1 MARLTKADS
10 VYRMSLHKN
19 GGYMYATTHPYT
31 VTEDGKRMYSCLHW
45 GTVTDELKFI
55 PGKQYLYASPEERA
69 KLIFP
74 EGWDLSEIEKLQSNR
89 GQGRPAYEGADVNR
103 FYGDVWLMEQ
113 VADKVGLRTDLMA
126 TFHENAEIVNDVL
139 TLAYYSFTTGN
150 SWSRAARWQKL
161 EKAPSSRELIP
172 MTITRLTRSISET
185 ERMNLFKYR
194 ADRLGKDELCAVDST
209 TRSAYGSSLADIK
222 WGRDKEHVPLPQ
234 TSEVV
239 VYSLDSHMPV
249 YYRTFSGNI
258 PDSRSV
264 ETILTDISHAGF
276 PRVILVTDR
285 GYESVQNLEKYILRG
300 QTMIMCVKMRQKIV
314 LDRIAEFGTIGGKP
328 GDMLFDPESRLYH
341 KQYDL
346 EYDVRG
352 NGDTIHK
359 ADRMKLNLFFDPFRR
374 AAEQTELEVA
384 VEMQRRSLQSILDA
398 GGSVD
403 DDESIKKN
411 YNWYEV
417 SYDKKDRKLL
427 SFSLDEKK
435 IENVKKTSG
444 FFGYITL
451 GLDYTALQTLDA
463 YGLRDEQEK
472 YFCQMKTQ
480 MGFDRQRNWS
490 EEGKTGRLLILF
502 VGLIISSYV
511 RHIWKTTGLK
521 KQFASTQDI
530 LDEMRSIR
538 CIEHNG
544 RAKFITPF
552 VGTQK
557 DICKAFGF
565 DIPEGCGTEYKSRKV
580 SPKRRGRPAKAK
592 TAKLDSYYTTIC
604 NEKESNLAVYLHICI
619 H

>member
-1 MARLTKADS
+1 MMPFTTIYMFMWKDLGLHGAEKEFFAVIYGFWRRSKAP
-10 VYRMSLHKN
+10 VEIPIR
-19 GGYMYATTHPYT
+19 T
-31 VTEDGKRMYSCLHW
+31 VTEITGLSRTSVIMAKR
-45 GTVTDELKFI
+45 
-55 PGKQYLYASPEERA
+55 
-69 KLIFP
+69 
-74 EGWDLSEIEKLQSNR
+74 
-89 GQGRPAYEGADVNR
+89 
-103 FYGDVWLMEQ
+103 
-113 VADKVGLRTDLMA
+113 
-126 TFHENAEIVNDVL
+126 
-139 TLAYYSFTTGN
+139 
-150 SWSRAARWQKL
+150 
-161 EKAPSSRELIP
+161 
-172 MTITRLTRSISET
+172 
-185 ERMNLFKYR
+185 
-194 ADRLGKDELCAVDST
+194 
-209 TRSAYGSSLADIK
+209 
-222 WGRDKEHVPLPQ
+222 
-234 TSEVV
+234 
-239 VYSLDSHMPV
+239 
-249 YYRTFSGNI
+249 
-258 PDSRSV
+258 
-264 ETILTDISHAGF
+264 
-276 PRVILVTDR
+276 
-285 GYESVQNLEKYILRG
+285 
-300 QTMIMCVKMRQKIV
+300 
-314 LDRIAEFGTIGGKP
+314 
-328 GDMLFDPESRLYH
+328 
-341 KQYDL
+341 
-346 EYDVRG
+346 
-352 NGDTIHK
+352 GDTVHK
-359 ADRMKLNLFFDPFRR
+359 ADRMKLDLFFDPFRR

-403 DDESIKKN
+403 DDDSIKKN

-552 VGTQK
+552 VGAQK

-592 TAKLDSYYTTIC
+592 TVKLDS
-604 NEKESNLAVYLHICI
+604 
-619 H
+619 

>member
-1 MARLTKADS
+1 MMPFTTIYKFMWKDLGLHGAEKEFFAVIYGFWRRSKAP
-10 VYRMSLHKN
+10 VEIPIR
-19 GGYMYATTHPYT
+19 T
-31 VTEDGKRMYSCLHW
+31 VTEITGLSRTSVIMAKR
-45 GTVTDELKFI
+45 
-55 PGKQYLYASPEERA
+55 
-69 KLIFP
+69 
-74 EGWDLSEIEKLQSNR
+74 
-89 GQGRPAYEGADVNR
+89 
-103 FYGDVWLMEQ
+103 
-113 VADKVGLRTDLMA
+113 
-126 TFHENAEIVNDVL
+126 
-139 TLAYYSFTTGN
+139 
-150 SWSRAARWQKL
+150 
-161 EKAPSSRELIP
+161 
-172 MTITRLTRSISET
+172 
-185 ERMNLFKYR
+185 
-194 ADRLGKDELCAVDST
+194 
-209 TRSAYGSSLADIK
+209 
-222 WGRDKEHVPLPQ
+222 
-234 TSEVV
+234 
-239 VYSLDSHMPV
+239 
-249 YYRTFSGNI
+249 
-258 PDSRSV
+258 
-264 ETILTDISHAGF
+264 
-276 PRVILVTDR
+276 
-285 GYESVQNLEKYILRG
+285 
-300 QTMIMCVKMRQKIV
+300 
-314 LDRIAEFGTIGGKP
+314 
-328 GDMLFDPESRLYH
+328 
-341 KQYDL
+341 
-346 EYDVRG
+346 
-352 NGDTIHK
+352 GDTVHK
-359 ADRMKLNLFFDPFRR
+359 ADRMKLDLFFDPFRR

-502 VGLIISSYV
+502 IGLIISSHV

-552 VGTQK
+552 VGAQK

-592 TAKLDSYYTTIC
+592 TVKLDS
-604 NEKESNLAVYLHICI
+604 
-619 H
+619 

>member
-1 MARLTKADS
+1 MARPTKADS
-10 VYRMSLHKN
+10 IYLVALHKN

-31 VTEDGKRMYSCLHW
+31 ITNDGKRKYSCLHW
-45 GTVTDELKFI
+45 GAVTEGLKFI

-69 KLIFP
+69 RLIFP
-74 EGWDLSEIEKLQSNR
+74 EGWDLSEIEKLQSER
-89 GQGRPAYEGADVNR
+89 RQGRPAYGGTDVNR
-103 FYGDVWLMEQ
+103 FYGDVWLLER
-113 VADKVGLRTDLMA
+113 VADKVGLRADLMA
-126 TFHENAEIVNDVL
+126 TFHENEEIVNDVL
-139 TLAYYSFTTGN
+139 TLAYYSFATGN
-150 SWSRAARWQKL
+150 SWSRAARWQNL
-161 EKAPSSRELIP
+161 EKAPSSRELTP
-172 MTITRLTRSISET
+172 MTITRLTQSISET

-222 WGRDKEHVPLPQ
+222 WGKNKERIPLPQ

-249 YYRTFSGNI
+249 YYRTFPGNI

-276 PRVILVTDR
+276 PKVILVTDR
-285 GYESVQNLEKYILRG
+285 GYESVQNLERYILRG
-300 QTMIMCVKMRQKIV
+300 QPMIMCVKMRQKIV
-314 LDRIAEFGTIGGKP
+314 LDKISEFGPIEGKP
-328 GDMLFDPESRLYH
+328 GDMLFDAESRLYYR
-341 KQYDL
+341 QYDL

-352 NGDTIHK
+352 NGDTVHK
-359 ADRMKLNLFFDPFRR
+359 ADRMKLDLFFDPYRR
-374 AAEQTELEVA
+374 AAEQTDLA
-384 VEMQRRSLQSILDA
+384 VEIETQRSSLQSILDA
-398 GGSVD
+398 GGCVD
-403 DDESIKKN
+403 DDVSLKKN

-417 SYDKKDRKLL
+417 AYDKKDRKLL
-427 SFSLDEKK
+427 SFSLNENK

-451 GLDYTALQTLDA
+451 GLDYTALQTLET

-472 YFCQMKTQ
+472 YFCQMKSQ
-480 MGFDRQRNWS
+480 MGFGRQRNWS

-511 RHIWKTTGLK
+511 RHVWKTTGLRK
-521 KQFASTQDI
+521 KFASTQDI

-552 VGTQK
+552 IGAQK
-557 DICKAFGF
+557 DICEAFGLAV
-565 DIPEGCGTEYKSRKV
+565 PEGCGTEYKSRKV
-580 SPKRRGRPAKAK
+580 SPKHRGRPTKAK
-592 TAKLDSYYTTIC
+592 TVKL
-604 NEKESNLAVYLHICI
+604 EG
-619 H
+619 

>member
-1 MARLTKADS
+1 MMPFTTIYMFMWKDLGLHGAEKEFFAVIYGFWRRSKAP
-10 VYRMSLHKN
+10 VEIPIR
-19 GGYMYATTHPYT
+19 T
-31 VTEDGKRMYSCLHW
+31 VTEITGLSRTSVIMAKR
-45 GTVTDELKFI
+45 
-55 PGKQYLYASPEERA
+55 
-69 KLIFP
+69 
-74 EGWDLSEIEKLQSNR
+74 
-89 GQGRPAYEGADVNR
+89 
-103 FYGDVWLMEQ
+103 
-113 VADKVGLRTDLMA
+113 
-126 TFHENAEIVNDVL
+126 
-139 TLAYYSFTTGN
+139 
-150 SWSRAARWQKL
+150 
-161 EKAPSSRELIP
+161 
-172 MTITRLTRSISET
+172 
-185 ERMNLFKYR
+185 
-194 ADRLGKDELCAVDST
+194 
-209 TRSAYGSSLADIK
+209 
-222 WGRDKEHVPLPQ
+222 
-234 TSEVV
+234 
-239 VYSLDSHMPV
+239 
-249 YYRTFSGNI
+249 
-258 PDSRSV
+258 
-264 ETILTDISHAGF
+264 
-276 PRVILVTDR
+276 
-285 GYESVQNLEKYILRG
+285 
-300 QTMIMCVKMRQKIV
+300 
-314 LDRIAEFGTIGGKP
+314 
-328 GDMLFDPESRLYH
+328 
-341 KQYDL
+341 
-346 EYDVRG
+346 
-352 NGDTIHK
+352 GDTVHK
-359 ADRMKLNLFFDPFRR
+359 ADRMKLDLFFDPFRR

-451 GLDYTALQTLDA
+451 GLDYTALQALDA
-463 YGLRDEQEK
+463 YSLRDEQEK

-552 VGTQK
+552 VGAQK

-592 TAKLDSYYTTIC
+592 TVKLDS
-604 NEKESNLAVYLHICI
+604 
-619 H
+619 

>member
-1 MARLTKADS
+1 MMPFTTIYMFMWKDLGLHGAEKEFFAVIYGFWRRSKAP
-10 VYRMSLHKN
+10 VEIPIR
-19 GGYMYATTHPYT
+19 T
-31 VTEDGKRMYSCLHW
+31 VTEITGLSRTSVIMAKR
-45 GTVTDELKFI
+45 
-55 PGKQYLYASPEERA
+55 
-69 KLIFP
+69 
-74 EGWDLSEIEKLQSNR
+74 
-89 GQGRPAYEGADVNR
+89 
-103 FYGDVWLMEQ
+103 
-113 VADKVGLRTDLMA
+113 
-126 TFHENAEIVNDVL
+126 
-139 TLAYYSFTTGN
+139 
-150 SWSRAARWQKL
+150 
-161 EKAPSSRELIP
+161 
-172 MTITRLTRSISET
+172 
-185 ERMNLFKYR
+185 
-194 ADRLGKDELCAVDST
+194 
-209 TRSAYGSSLADIK
+209 
-222 WGRDKEHVPLPQ
+222 
-234 TSEVV
+234 
-239 VYSLDSHMPV
+239 
-249 YYRTFSGNI
+249 
-258 PDSRSV
+258 
-264 ETILTDISHAGF
+264 
-276 PRVILVTDR
+276 
-285 GYESVQNLEKYILRG
+285 
-300 QTMIMCVKMRQKIV
+300 
-314 LDRIAEFGTIGGKP
+314 
-328 GDMLFDPESRLYH
+328 
-341 KQYDL
+341 
-346 EYDVRG
+346 
-352 NGDTIHK
+352 GDTVHK
-359 ADRMKLNLFFDPFRR
+359 ADRMKLDLFFDPFRR

-427 SFSLDEKK
+427 SFTLDEKK

-463 YGLRDEQEK
+463 YSLRDEQEK

-552 VGTQK
+552 VGAQK

-592 TAKLDSYYTTIC
+592 TVKLDS
-604 NEKESNLAVYLHICI
+604 
-619 H
+619 

>member
-1 MARLTKADS
+1 MMPFTTIYKFMWKDLGLHGAEKEFFAVIYGFWRRSKAP
-10 VYRMSLHKN
+10 VEIPIR
-19 GGYMYATTHPYT
+19 T
-31 VTEDGKRMYSCLHW
+31 VTEITGLSRTSVIMAKR
-45 GTVTDELKFI
+45 
-55 PGKQYLYASPEERA
+55 
-69 KLIFP
+69 
-74 EGWDLSEIEKLQSNR
+74 
-89 GQGRPAYEGADVNR
+89 
-103 FYGDVWLMEQ
+103 
-113 VADKVGLRTDLMA
+113 
-126 TFHENAEIVNDVL
+126 
-139 TLAYYSFTTGN
+139 
-150 SWSRAARWQKL
+150 
-161 EKAPSSRELIP
+161 
-172 MTITRLTRSISET
+172 
-185 ERMNLFKYR
+185 
-194 ADRLGKDELCAVDST
+194 
-209 TRSAYGSSLADIK
+209 
-222 WGRDKEHVPLPQ
+222 
-234 TSEVV
+234 
-239 VYSLDSHMPV
+239 
-249 YYRTFSGNI
+249 
-258 PDSRSV
+258 
-264 ETILTDISHAGF
+264 
-276 PRVILVTDR
+276 
-285 GYESVQNLEKYILRG
+285 
-300 QTMIMCVKMRQKIV
+300 
-314 LDRIAEFGTIGGKP
+314 
-328 GDMLFDPESRLYH
+328 
-341 KQYDL
+341 
-346 EYDVRG
+346 
-352 NGDTIHK
+352 GDTVHK
-359 ADRMKLNLFFDPFRR
+359 ADRMKLDLFFDPFRR

-403 DDESIKKN
+403 DDESIRKN

-502 VGLIISSYV
+502 VGLIISSHV

-552 VGTQK
+552 VGAQK

-592 TAKLDSYYTTIC
+592 TVKLDS
-604 NEKESNLAVYLHICI
+604 
-619 H
+619 

>member
-1 MARLTKADS
+1 MMPFTTIYMFMWKDLGLHGAEKEFFAVIYGFWRRSKAP
-10 VYRMSLHKN
+10 VEIPIR
-19 GGYMYATTHPYT
+19 T
-31 VTEDGKRMYSCLHW
+31 VTEITGLSRTSVIMAKR
-45 GTVTDELKFI
+45 
-55 PGKQYLYASPEERA
+55 
-69 KLIFP
+69 
-74 EGWDLSEIEKLQSNR
+74 
-89 GQGRPAYEGADVNR
+89 
-103 FYGDVWLMEQ
+103 
-113 VADKVGLRTDLMA
+113 
-126 TFHENAEIVNDVL
+126 
-139 TLAYYSFTTGN
+139 
-150 SWSRAARWQKL
+150 
-161 EKAPSSRELIP
+161 
-172 MTITRLTRSISET
+172 
-185 ERMNLFKYR
+185 
-194 ADRLGKDELCAVDST
+194 
-209 TRSAYGSSLADIK
+209 
-222 WGRDKEHVPLPQ
+222 
-234 TSEVV
+234 
-239 VYSLDSHMPV
+239 
-249 YYRTFSGNI
+249 
-258 PDSRSV
+258 
-264 ETILTDISHAGF
+264 
-276 PRVILVTDR
+276 
-285 GYESVQNLEKYILRG
+285 
-300 QTMIMCVKMRQKIV
+300 
-314 LDRIAEFGTIGGKP
+314 
-328 GDMLFDPESRLYH
+328 
-341 KQYDL
+341 
-346 EYDVRG
+346 
-352 NGDTIHK
+352 GDTVHK
-359 ADRMKLNLFFDPFRR
+359 ADRMKLDLFFDPFRR

-403 DDESIKKN
+403 DDDSIKKN

-451 GLDYTALQTLDA
+451 GLDYTALLTLDA

-552 VGTQK
+552 VGAQK

-592 TAKLDSYYTTIC
+592 TVKLDS
-604 NEKESNLAVYLHICI
+604 
-619 H
+619 

>member
-1 MARLTKADS
+1 
-10 VYRMSLHKN
+10 
-19 GGYMYATTHPYT
+19 
-31 VTEDGKRMYSCLHW
+31 
-45 GTVTDELKFI
+45 
-55 PGKQYLYASPEERA
+55 
-69 KLIFP
+69 
-74 EGWDLSEIEKLQSNR
+74 
-89 GQGRPAYEGADVNR
+89 
-103 FYGDVWLMEQ
+103 
-113 VADKVGLRTDLMA
+113 
-126 TFHENAEIVNDVL
+126 
-139 TLAYYSFTTGN
+139 
-150 SWSRAARWQKL
+150 
-161 EKAPSSRELIP
+161 
-172 MTITRLTRSISET
+172 
-185 ERMNLFKYR
+185 
-194 ADRLGKDELCAVDST
+194 
-209 TRSAYGSSLADIK
+209 
-222 WGRDKEHVPLPQ
+222 
-234 TSEVV
+234 
-239 VYSLDSHMPV
+239 
-249 YYRTFSGNI
+249 
-258 PDSRSV
+258 
-264 ETILTDISHAGF
+264 
-276 PRVILVTDR
+276 
-285 GYESVQNLEKYILRG
+285 
-300 QTMIMCVKMRQKIV
+300 
-314 LDRIAEFGTIGGKP
+314 
-328 GDMLFDPESRLYH
+328 MLFDPESRLYY

-346 EYDVRG
+346 ECDVRG
-352 NGDTIHK
+352 NGDSVHK
-359 ADRMKLNLFFDPFRR
+359 ADRMKLDLFFDPFRR

-552 VGTQK
+552 VGVQK

-592 TAKLDSYYTTIC
+592 TVKLDS
-604 NEKESNLAVYLHICI
+604 
-619 H
+619 

>member
-1 MARLTKADS
+1 
-10 VYRMSLHKN
+10 
-19 GGYMYATTHPYT
+19 
-31 VTEDGKRMYSCLHW
+31 
-45 GTVTDELKFI
+45 
-55 PGKQYLYASPEERA
+55 
-69 KLIFP
+69 
-74 EGWDLSEIEKLQSNR
+74 
-89 GQGRPAYEGADVNR
+89 
-103 FYGDVWLMEQ
+103 
-113 VADKVGLRTDLMA
+113 
-126 TFHENAEIVNDVL
+126 
-139 TLAYYSFTTGN
+139 
-150 SWSRAARWQKL
+150 
-161 EKAPSSRELIP
+161 
-172 MTITRLTRSISET
+172 MTITRLTQSISET
-185 ERMNLFKYR
+185 KRMNLFKYR

-209 TRSAYGSSLADIK
+209 TRSAYGSSLANIK
-222 WGRDKEHVPLPQ
+222 WGRNKEHIPLPQ

-249 YYRTFSGNI
+249 YYRTFPGNI

-300 QTMIMCVKMRQKIV
+300 QPMIMCVKMRQKIV

-328 GDMLFDPESRLYH
+328 GDMLFDTESRLYY

-463 YGLRDEQEK
+463 YGLRDEQ
-472 YFCQMKTQ
+472 
-480 MGFDRQRNWS
+480 
-490 EEGKTGRLLILF
+490 
-502 VGLIISSYV
+502 
-511 RHIWKTTGLK
+511 
-521 KQFASTQDI
+521 
-530 LDEMRSIR
+530 
-538 CIEHNG
+538 
-544 RAKFITPF
+544 
-552 VGTQK
+552 
-557 DICKAFGF
+557 
-565 DIPEGCGTEYKSRKV
+565 
-580 SPKRRGRPAKAK
+580 
-592 TAKLDSYYTTIC
+592 
-604 NEKESNLAVYLHICI
+604 
-619 H
+619 

>member
-1 MARLTKADS
+1 MMPFTTIYMFMWKDLGLHGAEKEFFAVIYGFWRRSKAP
-10 VYRMSLHKN
+10 VEIPIR
-19 GGYMYATTHPYT
+19 T
-31 VTEDGKRMYSCLHW
+31 VTEITGLSRTSVIMAKR
-45 GTVTDELKFI
+45 
-55 PGKQYLYASPEERA
+55 
-69 KLIFP
+69 
-74 EGWDLSEIEKLQSNR
+74 
-89 GQGRPAYEGADVNR
+89 
-103 FYGDVWLMEQ
+103 
-113 VADKVGLRTDLMA
+113 
-126 TFHENAEIVNDVL
+126 
-139 TLAYYSFTTGN
+139 
-150 SWSRAARWQKL
+150 
-161 EKAPSSRELIP
+161 
-172 MTITRLTRSISET
+172 
-185 ERMNLFKYR
+185 
-194 ADRLGKDELCAVDST
+194 
-209 TRSAYGSSLADIK
+209 
-222 WGRDKEHVPLPQ
+222 
-234 TSEVV
+234 
-239 VYSLDSHMPV
+239 
-249 YYRTFSGNI
+249 
-258 PDSRSV
+258 
-264 ETILTDISHAGF
+264 
-276 PRVILVTDR
+276 
-285 GYESVQNLEKYILRG
+285 
-300 QTMIMCVKMRQKIV
+300 
-314 LDRIAEFGTIGGKP
+314 
-328 GDMLFDPESRLYH
+328 
-341 KQYDL
+341 
-346 EYDVRG
+346 
-352 NGDTIHK
+352 GDTVHK
-359 ADRMKLNLFFDPFRR
+359 ADRMKLDLFFDPFRR

-490 EEGKTGRLLILF
+490 EEGKAGRLLILF

-552 VGTQK
+552 VGAQK

-592 TAKLDSYYTTIC
+592 TVKLDS
-604 NEKESNLAVYLHICI
+604 
-619 H
+619 

>member
-1 MARLTKADS
+1 MMPFTTIYMFMWKDLGLHGAEKEFFAVIYGFWRRSKAP
-10 VYRMSLHKN
+10 VEIPIR
-19 GGYMYATTHPYT
+19 T
-31 VTEDGKRMYSCLHW
+31 VTEITGLSRTSVIMAKR
-45 GTVTDELKFI
+45 
-55 PGKQYLYASPEERA
+55 
-69 KLIFP
+69 
-74 EGWDLSEIEKLQSNR
+74 
-89 GQGRPAYEGADVNR
+89 
-103 FYGDVWLMEQ
+103 
-113 VADKVGLRTDLMA
+113 
-126 TFHENAEIVNDVL
+126 
-139 TLAYYSFTTGN
+139 
-150 SWSRAARWQKL
+150 
-161 EKAPSSRELIP
+161 
-172 MTITRLTRSISET
+172 
-185 ERMNLFKYR
+185 
-194 ADRLGKDELCAVDST
+194 
-209 TRSAYGSSLADIK
+209 
-222 WGRDKEHVPLPQ
+222 
-234 TSEVV
+234 
-239 VYSLDSHMPV
+239 
-249 YYRTFSGNI
+249 
-258 PDSRSV
+258 
-264 ETILTDISHAGF
+264 
-276 PRVILVTDR
+276 
-285 GYESVQNLEKYILRG
+285 
-300 QTMIMCVKMRQKIV
+300 
-314 LDRIAEFGTIGGKP
+314 
-328 GDMLFDPESRLYH
+328 
-341 KQYDL
+341 
-346 EYDVRG
+346 
-352 NGDTIHK
+352 GDTVHK
-359 ADRMKLNLFFDPFRR
+359 ADRMKLDLFFDPFRR

-427 SFSLDEKK
+427 SFILDEKK

-451 GLDYTALQTLDA
+451 GLDYTAPQTLDA
-463 YGLRDEQEK
+463 YSLRDEQEK

-552 VGTQK
+552 VGAQK

-592 TAKLDSYYTTIC
+592 TVKLDS
-604 NEKESNLAVYLHICI
+604 
-619 H
+619 

>member
-1 MARLTKADS
+1 MMPFTTIYMFMWKDLGLHGAEKEFFAVIYGFWRRSKAP
-10 VYRMSLHKN
+10 VEIPIR
-19 GGYMYATTHPYT
+19 T
-31 VTEDGKRMYSCLHW
+31 VTEITGLSRTSVIMAKR
-45 GTVTDELKFI
+45 
-55 PGKQYLYASPEERA
+55 
-69 KLIFP
+69 
-74 EGWDLSEIEKLQSNR
+74 
-89 GQGRPAYEGADVNR
+89 
-103 FYGDVWLMEQ
+103 
-113 VADKVGLRTDLMA
+113 
-126 TFHENAEIVNDVL
+126 
-139 TLAYYSFTTGN
+139 
-150 SWSRAARWQKL
+150 
-161 EKAPSSRELIP
+161 
-172 MTITRLTRSISET
+172 
-185 ERMNLFKYR
+185 
-194 ADRLGKDELCAVDST
+194 
-209 TRSAYGSSLADIK
+209 
-222 WGRDKEHVPLPQ
+222 
-234 TSEVV
+234 
-239 VYSLDSHMPV
+239 
-249 YYRTFSGNI
+249 
-258 PDSRSV
+258 
-264 ETILTDISHAGF
+264 
-276 PRVILVTDR
+276 
-285 GYESVQNLEKYILRG
+285 
-300 QTMIMCVKMRQKIV
+300 
-314 LDRIAEFGTIGGKP
+314 
-328 GDMLFDPESRLYH
+328 
-341 KQYDL
+341 
-346 EYDVRG
+346 
-352 NGDTIHK
+352 GDTVHK
-359 ADRMKLNLFFDPFRR
+359 ADRMKLDLFFDPFRR

-552 VGTQK
+552 VGAQK

-565 DIPEGCGTEYKSRKV
+565 DIPEGCGTEYRSRKV

-592 TAKLDSYYTTIC
+592 TVKL
-604 NEKESNLAVYLHICI
+604 ES
-619 H
+619 

>member
-1 MARLTKADS
+1 MMPFTTIYMFMWKDLGLHGAEKEFFAVIYGFWRRSKAP
-10 VYRMSLHKN
+10 VEIPIR
-19 GGYMYATTHPYT
+19 T
-31 VTEDGKRMYSCLHW
+31 VTEITGLSRTSVIMAKR
-45 GTVTDELKFI
+45 
-55 PGKQYLYASPEERA
+55 
-69 KLIFP
+69 
-74 EGWDLSEIEKLQSNR
+74 
-89 GQGRPAYEGADVNR
+89 
-103 FYGDVWLMEQ
+103 
-113 VADKVGLRTDLMA
+113 
-126 TFHENAEIVNDVL
+126 
-139 TLAYYSFTTGN
+139 
-150 SWSRAARWQKL
+150 
-161 EKAPSSRELIP
+161 
-172 MTITRLTRSISET
+172 
-185 ERMNLFKYR
+185 
-194 ADRLGKDELCAVDST
+194 
-209 TRSAYGSSLADIK
+209 
-222 WGRDKEHVPLPQ
+222 
-234 TSEVV
+234 
-239 VYSLDSHMPV
+239 
-249 YYRTFSGNI
+249 
-258 PDSRSV
+258 
-264 ETILTDISHAGF
+264 
-276 PRVILVTDR
+276 
-285 GYESVQNLEKYILRG
+285 
-300 QTMIMCVKMRQKIV
+300 
-314 LDRIAEFGTIGGKP
+314 
-328 GDMLFDPESRLYH
+328 
-341 KQYDL
+341 
-346 EYDVRG
+346 
-352 NGDTIHK
+352 GDTVHK
-359 ADRMKLNLFFDPFRR
+359 ADRMKLDLFFDPFRR

-463 YGLRDEQEK
+463 YSLRDEQEK

-552 VGTQK
+552 VGAQK

-592 TAKLDSYYTTIC
+592 TVKLDS
-604 NEKESNLAVYLHICI
+604 
-619 H
+619 

>member
-1 MARLTKADS
+1 MMPFTTIYMFMWKDLGLHGAEKEFFAVIYGFWRRSKAP
-10 VYRMSLHKN
+10 VEIPIR
-19 GGYMYATTHPYT
+19 T
-31 VTEDGKRMYSCLHW
+31 VTEITGLSRTSVIMAKR
-45 GTVTDELKFI
+45 
-55 PGKQYLYASPEERA
+55 
-69 KLIFP
+69 
-74 EGWDLSEIEKLQSNR
+74 
-89 GQGRPAYEGADVNR
+89 
-103 FYGDVWLMEQ
+103 
-113 VADKVGLRTDLMA
+113 
-126 TFHENAEIVNDVL
+126 
-139 TLAYYSFTTGN
+139 
-150 SWSRAARWQKL
+150 
-161 EKAPSSRELIP
+161 
-172 MTITRLTRSISET
+172 
-185 ERMNLFKYR
+185 
-194 ADRLGKDELCAVDST
+194 
-209 TRSAYGSSLADIK
+209 
-222 WGRDKEHVPLPQ
+222 
-234 TSEVV
+234 
-239 VYSLDSHMPV
+239 
-249 YYRTFSGNI
+249 
-258 PDSRSV
+258 
-264 ETILTDISHAGF
+264 
-276 PRVILVTDR
+276 
-285 GYESVQNLEKYILRG
+285 
-300 QTMIMCVKMRQKIV
+300 
-314 LDRIAEFGTIGGKP
+314 
-328 GDMLFDPESRLYH
+328 
-341 KQYDL
+341 
-346 EYDVRG
+346 
-352 NGDTIHK
+352 GDTVHK
-359 ADRMKLNLFFDPFRR
+359 ADRMKLDLFFDPFRR

-403 DDESIKKN
+403 DDESIRKN

-451 GLDYTALQTLDA
+451 GLDYTAPQTLDA
-463 YGLRDEQEK
+463 YSLRDEQEK

-552 VGTQK
+552 VGAQK

-592 TAKLDSYYTTIC
+592 TVKLDS
-604 NEKESNLAVYLHICI
+604 
-619 H
+619 

>member
-31 VTEDGKRMYSCLHW
+31 VTGDGKRKYSCLHW
-45 GTVTDELKFI
+45 GTVTDGLKFI

-69 KLIFP
+69 RLIFP
-74 EGWDLSEIEKLQSNR
+74 EGWDLSEIDKLQSNR
-89 GQGRPAYEGADVNR
+89 RQGRPAYEGADVNR

-126 TFHENAEIVNDVL
+126 TFLENAEIVNDVL
-139 TLAYYSFTTGN
+139 TLAYYSFATGN

-161 EKAPSSRELIP
+161 EKAPSSRELTP
-172 MTITRLTRSISET
+172 MTITRLTHSISET

-194 ADRLGKDELCAVDST
+194 ADRLDKDELCAVDST

-222 WGRDKEHVPLPQ
+222 WGRNKEHVPLPQ

-249 YYRTFSGNI
+249 YCRTFPGNI

-300 QTMIMCVKMRQKIV
+300 QPMIMCVKMRQKIV

-328 GDMLFDPESRLYH
+328 GDMLFDTESRLYY

-352 NGDTIHK
+352 NGDSVHK
-359 ADRMKLNLFFDPFRR
+359 ADRMKLDLFFDPFRR

-463 YGLRDEQEK
+463 YSLRDEQEK

-552 VGTQK
+552 VGAQK

-580 SPKRRGRPAKAK
+580 SPKRRGRPARAK
-592 TAKLDSYYTTIC
+592 TVKLDS
-604 NEKESNLAVYLHICI
+604 
-619 H
+619 

>member
-1 MARLTKADS
+1 MMPFTTIYMFMWKDLGLHGAEKEFFAVIYGFWRRSKAP
-10 VYRMSLHKN
+10 VEIPIR
-19 GGYMYATTHPYT
+19 T
-31 VTEDGKRMYSCLHW
+31 VTEITGLSRTSVIMAKR
-45 GTVTDELKFI
+45 
-55 PGKQYLYASPEERA
+55 
-69 KLIFP
+69 
-74 EGWDLSEIEKLQSNR
+74 
-89 GQGRPAYEGADVNR
+89 
-103 FYGDVWLMEQ
+103 
-113 VADKVGLRTDLMA
+113 
-126 TFHENAEIVNDVL
+126 
-139 TLAYYSFTTGN
+139 
-150 SWSRAARWQKL
+150 
-161 EKAPSSRELIP
+161 
-172 MTITRLTRSISET
+172 
-185 ERMNLFKYR
+185 
-194 ADRLGKDELCAVDST
+194 
-209 TRSAYGSSLADIK
+209 
-222 WGRDKEHVPLPQ
+222 
-234 TSEVV
+234 
-239 VYSLDSHMPV
+239 
-249 YYRTFSGNI
+249 
-258 PDSRSV
+258 
-264 ETILTDISHAGF
+264 
-276 PRVILVTDR
+276 
-285 GYESVQNLEKYILRG
+285 
-300 QTMIMCVKMRQKIV
+300 
-314 LDRIAEFGTIGGKP
+314 
-328 GDMLFDPESRLYH
+328 
-341 KQYDL
+341 
-346 EYDVRG
+346 
-352 NGDTIHK
+352 GDTVHK
-359 ADRMKLNLFFDPFRR
+359 ADRMKLDLFFDPFRR

-480 MGFDRQRNWS
+480 MGFERQRNWS

-552 VGTQK
+552 VGAQK

-592 TAKLDSYYTTIC
+592 TVKLDS
-604 NEKESNLAVYLHICI
+604 
-619 H
+619 

>member
-1 MARLTKADS
+1 MMPFTTIYMFMWKDLGLHGAEKEFFAVIYGFWRRSKAP
-10 VYRMSLHKN
+10 VEIPIR
-19 GGYMYATTHPYT
+19 T
-31 VTEDGKRMYSCLHW
+31 VTEITGLSRTSVIMAKR
-45 GTVTDELKFI
+45 
-55 PGKQYLYASPEERA
+55 
-69 KLIFP
+69 
-74 EGWDLSEIEKLQSNR
+74 
-89 GQGRPAYEGADVNR
+89 
-103 FYGDVWLMEQ
+103 
-113 VADKVGLRTDLMA
+113 
-126 TFHENAEIVNDVL
+126 
-139 TLAYYSFTTGN
+139 
-150 SWSRAARWQKL
+150 
-161 EKAPSSRELIP
+161 
-172 MTITRLTRSISET
+172 
-185 ERMNLFKYR
+185 
-194 ADRLGKDELCAVDST
+194 
-209 TRSAYGSSLADIK
+209 
-222 WGRDKEHVPLPQ
+222 
-234 TSEVV
+234 
-239 VYSLDSHMPV
+239 
-249 YYRTFSGNI
+249 
-258 PDSRSV
+258 
-264 ETILTDISHAGF
+264 
-276 PRVILVTDR
+276 
-285 GYESVQNLEKYILRG
+285 
-300 QTMIMCVKMRQKIV
+300 
-314 LDRIAEFGTIGGKP
+314 
-328 GDMLFDPESRLYH
+328 
-341 KQYDL
+341 
-346 EYDVRG
+346 
-352 NGDTIHK
+352 GDTVHK
-359 ADRMKLNLFFDPFRR
+359 ADRMKLDLFFDPFRR

-502 VGLIISSYV
+502 AGLIISSYV

-552 VGTQK
+552 VGAQK

-592 TAKLDSYYTTIC
+592 TVKLDS
-604 NEKESNLAVYLHICI
+604 
-619 H
+619 

>member
-1 MARLTKADS
+1 MMPFTTIYMFMWKDLGLHGAEKEFFAVIYGFWRRSKAP
-10 VYRMSLHKN
+10 VEIPIR
-19 GGYMYATTHPYT
+19 T
-31 VTEDGKRMYSCLHW
+31 VTEITGLSRTSVIMAKR
-45 GTVTDELKFI
+45 
-55 PGKQYLYASPEERA
+55 
-69 KLIFP
+69 
-74 EGWDLSEIEKLQSNR
+74 
-89 GQGRPAYEGADVNR
+89 
-103 FYGDVWLMEQ
+103 
-113 VADKVGLRTDLMA
+113 
-126 TFHENAEIVNDVL
+126 
-139 TLAYYSFTTGN
+139 
-150 SWSRAARWQKL
+150 
-161 EKAPSSRELIP
+161 
-172 MTITRLTRSISET
+172 
-185 ERMNLFKYR
+185 
-194 ADRLGKDELCAVDST
+194 
-209 TRSAYGSSLADIK
+209 
-222 WGRDKEHVPLPQ
+222 
-234 TSEVV
+234 
-239 VYSLDSHMPV
+239 
-249 YYRTFSGNI
+249 
-258 PDSRSV
+258 
-264 ETILTDISHAGF
+264 
-276 PRVILVTDR
+276 
-285 GYESVQNLEKYILRG
+285 
-300 QTMIMCVKMRQKIV
+300 
-314 LDRIAEFGTIGGKP
+314 
-328 GDMLFDPESRLYH
+328 
-341 KQYDL
+341 
-346 EYDVRG
+346 
-352 NGDTIHK
+352 GDTVHK
-359 ADRMKLNLFFDPFRR
+359 ADRMKLDLFFDPFRR

-403 DDESIKKN
+403 DDESIRKN

-502 VGLIISSYV
+502 IGLIISSHV

-552 VGTQK
+552 VGAQK

-592 TAKLDSYYTTIC
+592 TVKLDS
-604 NEKESNLAVYLHICI
+604 
-619 H
+619 

>member
-1 MARLTKADS
+1 M
-10 VYRMSLHKN
+10 
-19 GGYMYATTHPYT
+19 
-31 VTEDGKRMYSCLHW
+31 
-45 GTVTDELKFI
+45 TDELKFI
-55 PGKQYLYASPEERA
+55 PGKQYLYASPEDRA

-89 GQGRPAYEGADVNR
+89 KQGRTAYEGVDVNR

-139 TLAYYSFTTGN
+139 TLAYYSFATGN

-161 EKAPSSRELIP
+161 EKAPSSRELTP
-172 MTITRLTRSISET
+172 MTITRLTHSISET

-194 ADRLGKDELCAVDST
+194 ADRLDKDELCAVDST

-222 WGRDKEHVPLPQ
+222 WGRNKEHVPLPQ

-249 YYRTFSGNI
+249 YYRTFPGNI

-264 ETILTDISHAGF
+264 EAILTDISHAGF

-300 QTMIMCVKMRQKIV
+300 QPMIMCVKMRQKIV

-328 GDMLFDPESRLYH
+328 EDMLFDTESRLYY

-352 NGDTIHK
+352 NGDSVHK
-359 ADRMKLNLFFDPFRR
+359 ADRMKLDLFFDPFRR

-427 SFSLDEKK
+427 SFTLDEKK

-463 YGLRDEQEK
+463 YSLRDEQEK

-480 MGFDRQRNWS
+480 MGFDRQRNRS

-552 VGTQK
+552 VGAQK

-592 TAKLDSYYTTIC
+592 TVKLDS
-604 NEKESNLAVYLHICI
+604 
-619 H
+619 

>member
-1 MARLTKADS
+1 MMPFTTIYMFMWKDLGLHGAEKEFFAVIYGFWRRSKAP
-10 VYRMSLHKN
+10 VEIPIR
-19 GGYMYATTHPYT
+19 T
-31 VTEDGKRMYSCLHW
+31 VTEITGLSRTSVIMVKR
-45 GTVTDELKFI
+45 
-55 PGKQYLYASPEERA
+55 
-69 KLIFP
+69 
-74 EGWDLSEIEKLQSNR
+74 
-89 GQGRPAYEGADVNR
+89 
-103 FYGDVWLMEQ
+103 
-113 VADKVGLRTDLMA
+113 
-126 TFHENAEIVNDVL
+126 
-139 TLAYYSFTTGN
+139 
-150 SWSRAARWQKL
+150 
-161 EKAPSSRELIP
+161 
-172 MTITRLTRSISET
+172 
-185 ERMNLFKYR
+185 
-194 ADRLGKDELCAVDST
+194 
-209 TRSAYGSSLADIK
+209 
-222 WGRDKEHVPLPQ
+222 
-234 TSEVV
+234 
-239 VYSLDSHMPV
+239 
-249 YYRTFSGNI
+249 
-258 PDSRSV
+258 
-264 ETILTDISHAGF
+264 
-276 PRVILVTDR
+276 
-285 GYESVQNLEKYILRG
+285 
-300 QTMIMCVKMRQKIV
+300 
-314 LDRIAEFGTIGGKP
+314 
-328 GDMLFDPESRLYH
+328 
-341 KQYDL
+341 
-346 EYDVRG
+346 
-352 NGDTIHK
+352 GDTVHK
-359 ADRMKLNLFFDPFRR
+359 ADRMKLDLFFDPFRR

-502 VGLIISSYV
+502 IGLIISSHV

-552 VGTQK
+552 VGAQK

-592 TAKLDSYYTTIC
+592 TVKLDS
-604 NEKESNLAVYLHICI
+604 
-619 H
+619 

>member
-1 MARLTKADS
+1 MMPFTTIYMFMWKDLGLHGAEKEFFAVIYGFWRRSKAP
-10 VYRMSLHKN
+10 VEIPIR
-19 GGYMYATTHPYT
+19 T
-31 VTEDGKRMYSCLHW
+31 VTEITGLSRTSVIMAKR
-45 GTVTDELKFI
+45 
-55 PGKQYLYASPEERA
+55 
-69 KLIFP
+69 
-74 EGWDLSEIEKLQSNR
+74 
-89 GQGRPAYEGADVNR
+89 
-103 FYGDVWLMEQ
+103 
-113 VADKVGLRTDLMA
+113 
-126 TFHENAEIVNDVL
+126 
-139 TLAYYSFTTGN
+139 
-150 SWSRAARWQKL
+150 
-161 EKAPSSRELIP
+161 
-172 MTITRLTRSISET
+172 
-185 ERMNLFKYR
+185 
-194 ADRLGKDELCAVDST
+194 
-209 TRSAYGSSLADIK
+209 
-222 WGRDKEHVPLPQ
+222 
-234 TSEVV
+234 
-239 VYSLDSHMPV
+239 
-249 YYRTFSGNI
+249 
-258 PDSRSV
+258 
-264 ETILTDISHAGF
+264 
-276 PRVILVTDR
+276 
-285 GYESVQNLEKYILRG
+285 
-300 QTMIMCVKMRQKIV
+300 
-314 LDRIAEFGTIGGKP
+314 
-328 GDMLFDPESRLYH
+328 
-341 KQYDL
+341 
-346 EYDVRG
+346 
-352 NGDTIHK
+352 GDTVHK
-359 ADRMKLNLFFDPFRR
+359 ADRMKLDLFFDPFRR

-463 YGLRDEQEK
+463 YSLRDEQEK

-552 VGTQK
+552 VGAQK

-592 TAKLDSYYTTIC
+592 TVKL
-604 NEKESNLAVYLHICI
+604 ES
-619 H
+619 

>member
-1 MARLTKADS
+1 MT
-10 VYRMSLHKN
+10 
-19 GGYMYATTHPYT
+19 
-31 VTEDGKRMYSCLHW
+31 DG
-45 GTVTDELKFI
+45 LKFI

-69 KLIFP
+69 RLIFP
-74 EGWDLSEIEKLQSNR
+74 EGWDLSEIDKLQSNR
-89 GQGRPAYEGADVNR
+89 RQGRPAYEGADVNR

-113 VADKVGLRTDLMA
+113 VADKAGLRTDLMA

-139 TLAYYSFTTGN
+139 TLAYYSFATGN

-161 EKAPSSRELIP
+161 EKAPSSRELTP
-172 MTITRLTRSISET
+172 MTITRLTHSISET

-194 ADRLGKDELCAVDST
+194 ADRLDKDELCAVDST

-222 WGRDKEHVPLPQ
+222 WGRNKEHVPLPQ

-249 YYRTFSGNI
+249 YYRAFPGNI
-258 PDSRSV
+258 HDSRSV

-300 QTMIMCVKMRQKIV
+300 QPMIMCVKMRQKIV

-328 GDMLFDPESRLYH
+328 GDMLFDTESRLYY

-346 EYDVRG
+346 ECDVRG
-352 NGDTIHK
+352 NGDTVHK
-359 ADRMKLNLFFDPFRR
+359 ADRMKLDLFFDPFRR

-427 SFSLDEKK
+427 SFTLDEKK

-480 MGFDRQRNWS
+480 MGFDRQRNRS

-538 CIEHNG
+538 CIEHSG

-552 VGTQK
+552 VGAQK

-565 DIPEGCGTEYKSRKV
+565 DIPEGCGTEYRSRKV

-592 TAKLDSYYTTIC
+592 TVKL
-604 NEKESNLAVYLHICI
+604 ES
-619 H
+619 